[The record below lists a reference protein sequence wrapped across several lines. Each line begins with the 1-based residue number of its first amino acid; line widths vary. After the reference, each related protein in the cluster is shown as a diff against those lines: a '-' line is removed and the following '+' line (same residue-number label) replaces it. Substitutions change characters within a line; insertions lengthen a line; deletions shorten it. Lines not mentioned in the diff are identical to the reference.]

1 MAVAKSKRFLLME
14 DIANITHYRTHLFRS
29 DERKWKEKLVRGT
42 LLICNAKTDSVS
54 GTKDVFSLGDH
65 SEVVV
70 EGISGHE
77 KKLQEITEKEFKELL
92 RTFVPEQRYQ
102 KYTEG
107 RTDDQGEVSRFS
119 ANSRCIVACGFNGIG
134 EQSN

>member
-29 DERKWKEKLVRGT
+29 DERTWKEKLVRGT

-54 GTKDVFSLGDH
+54 RTKDVFSLGDH

-70 EGISGHE
+70 EGKWTRE
-77 KKLQEITEKEFKELL
+77 KVTRDYRERI
-92 RTFVPEQRYQ
+92 
-102 KYTEG
+102 
-107 RTDDQGEVSRFS
+107 
-119 ANSRCIVACGFNGIG
+119 
-134 EQSN
+134 

>member
-1 MAVAKSKRFLLME
+1 M
-14 DIANITHYRTHLFRS
+14 
-29 DERKWKEKLVRGT
+29 RGT

-77 KKLQEITEKEFKELL
+77 KKLQEISEKEFKELL

-119 ANSRCIVACGFNGIG
+119 ANSRCIVACGFNGIW
-134 EQSN
+134 